1 MESLGLLP
9 AILEALAKLKFE
21 AFTEPQRLTVPRI
34 LAGRNV
40 LVIAPTGIGKT
51 EAAMLPILH
60 RILTEKPEP
69 VSCLYITPL
78 RALNRDMLRR
88 MTFFGEELG
97 IRVAVRHGDT
107 SPKERAEQ
115 TRHPPDVLITTP
127 ETFQI
132 LFTGRRVRDQLR
144 TVKWVV
150 IDEIHELAGDD
161 RGAQLAIGLER
172 LVELVGRDVQ
182 RIGLSATVGSPDEVA
197 AFLGGVGREVEV
209 IKVPIP
215 KGIRIAVEVPL
226 PSDEDKAM
234 AERLHLQEVQAAAI
248 RRCHELIESH
258 RSTLFFVNTRDT
270 AEFLSSRLTLAFPN
284 ASLGVH
290 HGSLSKDIRVQME
303 DDFKA
308 GVLKSLICTS
318 SLELGID
325 VGTADFVLQYN
336 SPREVSRLVQRIGRS
351 GHGVGEVS
359 DGLVIATHE
368 DDFAEA
374 AVIARRALA
383 EELEPVTVRPD
394 NLAVLANQLV
404 AMAMARPSL
413 VADEAYALVRHAHP
427 FRALLRADF
436 DAVLK
441 QLASLRKL
449 WSAEGRFGR

>member
-9 AILEALAKLKFE
+9 AILEALARLRC
-21 AFTEPQRLTVPRI
+21 AALAEPQRLAVPRI
-34 LAGRNV
+34 FAGRNA

-69 VSCLYITPL
+69 VSCLSITPL

-88 MTFFGEELG
+88 MTFFGEQLG

-107 SPKERAEQ
+107 SPKERAAQ

-172 LVELVGRDVQ
+172 LPPRGGR
-182 RIGLSATVGSPDEVA
+182 RGPPATGGPPDGVA

-248 RRCHELIESH
+248 RRCPELIESH
-258 RSTLFFVNTRDT
+258 RSPPLF
-270 AEFLSSRLTLAFPN
+270 A
-284 ASLGVH
+284 
-290 HGSLSKDIRVQME
+290 
-303 DDFKA
+303 
-308 GVLKSLICTS
+308 
-318 SLELGID
+318 
-325 VGTADFVLQYN
+325 
-336 SPREVSRLVQRIGRS
+336 
-351 GHGVGEVS
+351 
-359 DGLVIATHE
+359 
-368 DDFAEA
+368 
-374 AVIARRALA
+374 
-383 EELEPVTVRPD
+383 
-394 NLAVLANQLV
+394 
-404 AMAMARPSL
+404 
-413 VADEAYALVRHAHP
+413 
-427 FRALLRADF
+427 
-436 DAVLK
+436 
-441 QLASLRKL
+441 
-449 WSAEGRFGR
+449 

>member
-9 AILEALAKLKFE
+9 AILEALSKLKFE
-21 AFTEPQRLTVPRI
+21 AFTEPQRLAVPRI
-34 LAGRNV
+34 FAGRNA

-88 MTFFGEELG
+88 MTFFGEQLG

-107 SPKERAEQ
+107 SPKERAAQ

-150 IDEIHELAGDD
+150 IDEIHELAGND

-172 LVELVGRDVQ
+172 LVELVGHDVQ

-209 IKVPIP
+209 IQVPIP

-270 AEFLSSRLTLAFPN
+270 AEFLSSRLKLAFPD

-290 HGSLSKDIRVQME
+290 HGSLFKDVRVQME

-359 DGLVIATHE
+359 DGLAL
-368 DDFAEA
+368 D
-374 AVIARRALA
+374 RAL
-383 EELEPVTVRPD
+383 
-394 NLAVLANQLV
+394 
-404 AMAMARPSL
+404 
-413 VADEAYALVRHAHP
+413 
-427 FRALLRADF
+427 
-436 DAVLK
+436 
-441 QLASLRKL
+441 
-449 WSAEGRFGR
+449 EGVGIA